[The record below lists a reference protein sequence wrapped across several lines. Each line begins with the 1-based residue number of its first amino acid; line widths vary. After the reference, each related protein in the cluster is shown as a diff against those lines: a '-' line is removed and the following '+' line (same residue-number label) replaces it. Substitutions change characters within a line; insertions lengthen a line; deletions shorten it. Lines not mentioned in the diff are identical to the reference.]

1 VREFS
6 LKFEAVMR
14 KGSNTISTP
23 SMETI
28 NTPFDVPQDS
38 DMGQAAA
45 TIASL
50 KNAPTTREG
59 DDDEDS
65 IDDDG
70 EGEEQDQEFLN
81 PLGLG
86 PRETAEALFPVLVQC
101 PASDGFATGEMAN
114 KRSKKTSEEMKLQAH
129 WKGAAERMCK
139 HFDEVCSLPVMCS
152 RSTWTTT
159 TFQQQNWRERKVEN
173 KKK

>member
-1 VREFS
+1 
-6 LKFEAVMR
+6 M
-14 KGSNTISTP
+14 NTRLG
-23 SMETI
+23 
-28 NTPFDVPQDS
+28 VPEDS
-38 DMGQAAA
+38 DMGQADA

-59 DDDEDS
+59 DS
-65 IDDDG
+65 IDDGG

-129 WKGAAERMCK
+129 WKGAAERICK
-139 HFDEVCSLPVMCS
+139 HFDEVYSLPVTHS
-152 RSTWTTT
+152 RSTGTTT
-159 TFQQQNWRERKVEN
+159 ILQQQKMEIVKSGEQE
-173 KKK
+173 